1 MYEQFD
7 LNRDLG
13 PAEYDEVAR
22 EKYKLKDPSAKEEVE
37 DNNVEKEEV
46 KKVEPL
52 LTKADPNRKTI
63 IEPMRELQKD
73 NNEKNNDYVQ
83 IWTEQKELRRMGKE
97 DKYIQD

>member
-1 MYEQFD
+1 MLGETEDLDGAYNHEYTEMYEQFD

-46 KKVEPL
+46 KKVEPYF
-52 LTKADPNRKTI
+52 TKADPNRKTI
-63 IEPMRELQKD
+63 IEPMREL
-73 NNEKNNDYVQ
+73 
-83 IWTEQKELRRMGKE
+83 
-97 DKYIQD
+97 